1 MMNPNQ
7 TNPLAGLAGGAL
19 PAFAESGLEA
29 AIYPA
34 AIGRAL
40 ALSLLENLRFLD
52 RLPLDGEARYRAA
65 RALWSG
71 FVQTL
76 LPALDA
82 GPDDFDADWLS
93 RWLDDTAADL
103 LDGAALALLAAE
115 PVSPTE
121 TDQGAA

>member
-1 MMNPNQ
+1 MTIR
-7 TNPLAGLAGGAL
+7 TNPQSGLAGGAL
-19 PAFAESGLEA
+19 PAFADTGREA
-29 AIYPA
+29 AIHPA

-40 ALSLLENLRFLD
+40 ALSLLENLSFLD

-76 LPALDA
+76 LPAIDA
-82 GPDDFDADWLS
+82 GPDDFDAAWLS
-93 RWLDDTAADL
+93 RWLDDTASDL

-115 PVSPTE
+115 PLASADV
-121 TDQGAA
+121 DQGDDA